1 MATLAVALGM
11 RASTMLPAMM
21 KPRDWLLKEA
31 LNLLRMKR
39 TMRLSSPVLLRAAP
53 TASTGMTIQMTL
65 PEKAENTVPSAV
77 ALVAIMSAIIQKA
90 VT

>member
-1 MATLAVALGM
+1 
-11 RASTMLPAMM
+11 
-21 KPRDWLLKEA
+21 
-31 LNLLRMKR
+31 
-39 TMRLSSPVLLRAAP
+39 MRLSRPVLLRAAP

-65 PEKAENTVPSAV
+65 PEKAEKTVPSEV